1 MGIRRTLFNQV
12 VGRATGGKFAP
23 VGRVQA
29 LVRLPVLLRLAYPL
43 FRDERVPL
51 YLRAGVLGLVAFIL
65 SPIDLPFDIPIVGQ
79 FWGVTMVVLVL
90 EWFIKLAPAE
100 VVNEYIETL
109 DLEKRVPKRPV

>member
-1 MGIRRTLFNQV
+1 MGIRKALLRGA

-29 LVRLPVLLRLAYPL
+29 LLRLPVLLRLAYPL

-51 YLRAGVLGLVAFIL
+51 YLRASVLGLVAFIL
-65 SPIDLPFDIPIVGQ
+65 SPIDLPFDIPVIGQ

-90 EWFIKLAPAE
+90 EWFIKLAPAD
-100 VVNEYIETL
+100 VVNEHIEAL
-109 DLEKRVPKRPV
+109 GLEKRVPKRTV